1 MHTTIQELIYN
12 VNGAEAIFLQLK
24 FYLNNS
30 LIVKIDWIANWLEE
44 SLNLFYAMTCI
55 FNTYSI
61 KIQCKRY
68 ELTVC
73 LFTPIFYFV
82 FIYLC
87 MHSSILLGVFVL
99 YLVFFKIKFIVFNSF
114 VLDILHDD
122 SSSSSEGDTTSSDSD
137 EPTDTNVDGNDQDD
151 SLDDNEYPMLLIKL
165 ELALFDVKGI
175 INTLVAYRRSQDEN
189 NEECP
194 ATDAFIEKL
203 MHSPDISLE
212 DLSHLEKIFKP
223 TGLKS
228 IKQKLLNL
236 NKKRLYSPK
245 EVLKLILN
253 LNKLKN
259 SMLIL
264 PNGIII
270 LTQHKTKLN
279 LLSLP
284 SILKVSRRNLKHI
297 VNMLNLNKKLN
308 LYLTKEC
315 YKSGDLWEKSFY
327 VADFLCKLDEKF
339 NKNYLILEDVAPHI
353 FKETKLKADYLECDD
368 LLFEETIFVL
378 EQISKKF
385 SYRYNLKKKTS
396 SCLVECFVGEALSNR
411 ISMDVVLENIVN
423 IKKTPPKA
431 ATAKTTW
438 KQYFKNFLN
447 YVKSKWHDLTIPAIV
462 TYYYIIKLIFLT
474 SLKYLVIL
482 VIFLWFLYKYVYLNN
497 NIWTKLQFAAWA
509 VSLGAYLYFL
519 WILFFG
525 NVYWITR
532 NTFHYVKFY
541 FRRFL
546 LFDFILISL
555 IYFSYICLNLLY
567 LTDCVFTLWYNTL
580 IYVYNYLLI
589 KFNFYTLFSIYLSP
603 FWYVYANIKIFI
615 SYAWGIS
622 YYRDPFICYF
632 SKFLALWYL
641 YLFPYLVNVTTIN
654 AGKISS
660 LLRWLNWNRHFFS
673 ILKKFI
679 FYCINL
685 IYTHLK
691 ITVCF
696 WLEDLTYF
704 YRTWI
709 IDFVVRYLLLYFLLY
724 ITAFILLFY
733 LFLWYFS
740 LKNKK
745 KDYTGFKEYCDF
757 SDTFGDRIKEKMF
770 DLIPLRYKLSWEF
783 LNIEWLKVLNNSSLF
798 YIKYINILYVFI
810 TKKLWLYIK
819 NTIYTRFEES
829 LVEFYCEMHLWI
841 EYYLFK
847 YLGDFLELYFYIP
860 YYVKV
865 TTIYVTEIVWL
876 TFMDMH
882 MLVKFF
888 GIKPIIHSIE
898 AYVRYR
904 ASLLKY
910 QYWFWKNYQYQYN
923 RKRLCYQHAFILFYW
938 NLYLRFQHKQR
949 SELSNKVLK
958 SWYIWWIQHRTDY

>member
-1 MHTTIQELIYN
+1 MHTTIQELIYT
-12 VNGAEAIFLQLK
+12 VNGAEAIFLQL
-24 FYLNNS
+24 YLNNN
-30 LIVKIDWIANWLEE
+30 LIVKINCIANWLES
-44 SLNLFYAMTCI
+44 SLNLFYAI
-55 FNTYSI
+55 VNTLNMPSI
-61 KIQCKRY
+61 KIQYKKL
-68 ELTVC
+68 ELTIF
-73 LFTPIFYFV
+73 LFTPVLYFISA
-82 FIYLC
+82 IYLF
-87 MHSSILLGVFVL
+87 MDSSVLLSVLLL
-99 YLVFFKIKFIVFNSF
+99 YLVFFKTKFIAFNSF
-114 VLDILHDD
+114 ILDILHDD
-122 SSSSSEGDTTSSDSD
+122 SSNSSDGDTTSSDSD
-137 EPTDTNVDGNDQDD
+137 ESSDTNVDDNDQDD

-175 INTLVAYRRSQDEN
+175 INTLVAYRRSQDES

-194 ATDAFIEKL
+194 AVDAFIEKI
-203 MHSPDISLE
+203 MHSPDISCE
-212 DLSHLEKIFKP
+212 DLSHLEKFFKP
-223 TGLKS
+223 KGLSS

-245 EVLKLILN
+245 EILKLILN

-270 LTQHKTKLN
+270 LTQHKTNLS

-297 VNMLNLNKKLN
+297 INMLNLNKKLN

-339 NKNYLILEDVAPHI
+339 NKNYLILEEIAPHF
-353 FKETKLKADYLECDD
+353 FKETKLKIDSLECDD
-368 LLFEETIFVL
+368 LIFEETIFVL

-385 SYRYNLKKKTS
+385 SYKYDLKKNS
-396 SCLVECFVGEALSNR
+396 SCPLEGFVGEVLSNQ
-411 ISMDVVLENIVN
+411 ISMDVVLENIIN
-423 IKKTPPKA
+423 IKKTPPKVI
-431 ATAKTTW
+431 TTKITW

-447 YVKSKWHDLTIPAIV
+447 YLKRKWQDLTIPAITV
-462 TYYYIIKLIFLT
+462 YYYLLKLIFFT
-474 SLKYLVIL
+474 SLKYLIIL
-482 VIFLWFLYKYVYLNN
+482 IIFLWFLYKYVYLNKS
-497 NIWTKLQFAAWA
+497 IWTKLQFAAWFL
-509 VSLGAYLYFL
+509 SLGAYLYFL

-525 NVYWITR
+525 NVYWISR
-532 NTFHYVKFY
+532 SVFYYVKFY
-541 FRRFL
+541 FKRFL

-555 IYFSYICLNLLY
+555 IYFSYVCLNLIY
-567 LTDCVFTLWYNTL
+567 LTDCIFILWYNIL
-580 IYVYNYLLI
+580 IYIYSYLLI
-589 KFNFYTLFSIYLSP
+589 KINFYTLLSIYLSP

-632 SKFLALWYL
+632 SKILALWYL
-641 YLFPYLVNVTTIN
+641 YLFPYLVNVEAIN

-685 IYTHLK
+685 IYEPLK
-691 ITVCF
+691 ITICF
-696 WLEDLTYF
+696 WLEDLMYF
-704 YRTWI
+704 YHTWFL
-709 IDFVVRYLLLYFLLY
+709 DFFVSYLLLYFFLY
-724 ITAFILLFY
+724 VMACILLFY

-740 LKNKK
+740 LKNKQ
-745 KDYTGFKEYCDF
+745 KDYKGFQEYCDF
-757 SDTFGDRIKEKMF
+757 SNTFGDRVKEKMF

-783 LNIEWLKVLNNSSLF
+783 LNIEWLKILNNSFLF
-798 YIKYINILYVFI
+798 YIKYINIMYVFVA
-810 TKKLWLYIK
+810 KKLWLYIK
-819 NTIYTRFEES
+819 NTIYSRFKES

-841 EYYLFK
+841 EYYMFK

-888 GIKPIIHSIE
+888 GIKPLIYSIE

-938 NLYLRFQHKQR
+938 NLYLKFQYKQR
-949 SELSNKVLK
+949 LELNNRILK
-958 SWYIWWIQHRTDY
+958 SWYIWWIQNKTDF